1 MLSVQTE
8 PSKLDAKQ
16 HNTKSA
22 LPGLPRASRGRPK
35 PSAAIA
41 VPVLQ
46 MAPAT
51 QVAQHSASGPAA
63 GLAGG
68 PKARRPASRR
78 GVPCAAR
85 RAPRSADG
93 CHMEPRPKLESPLP
107 LRVLQ
112 IAPSTQVPECSAI
125 GPAAARGLAGRP
137 LFRGLSMARRSF
149 FSIGVVVVACSGVIN
164 SEETAG
170 PLL

>member
-8 PSKLDAKQ
+8 PSKIDAKQ

-41 VPVLQ
+41 VPVPQ

-68 PKARRPASRR
+68 PKARRVADQLL
-78 GVPCAAR
+78 GAACH
-85 RAPRSADG
+85 APHGAHLG
-93 CHMEPRPKLESPLP
+93 PRKD
-107 LRVLQ
+107 V
-112 IAPSTQVPECSAI
+112 T
-125 GPAAARGLAGRP
+125 
-137 LFRGLSMARRSF
+137 
-149 FSIGVVVVACSGVIN
+149 
-164 SEETAG
+164 
-170 PLL
+170 